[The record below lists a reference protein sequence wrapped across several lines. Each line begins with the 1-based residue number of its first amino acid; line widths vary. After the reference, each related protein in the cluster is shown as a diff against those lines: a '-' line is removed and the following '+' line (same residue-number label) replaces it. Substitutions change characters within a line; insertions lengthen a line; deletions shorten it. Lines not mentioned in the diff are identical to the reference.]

1 MKKGFIECKAQFLY
15 SMMKMRN
22 YRSCYKFQGV
32 NMSFKEGQESTMN
45 MVKEVGEGEGS
56 KEIL

>member
-22 YRSCYKFQGV
+22 YRSCYKFQGM

-45 MVKEVGEGEGS
+45 MVKEVGEGEG
-56 KEIL
+56 E